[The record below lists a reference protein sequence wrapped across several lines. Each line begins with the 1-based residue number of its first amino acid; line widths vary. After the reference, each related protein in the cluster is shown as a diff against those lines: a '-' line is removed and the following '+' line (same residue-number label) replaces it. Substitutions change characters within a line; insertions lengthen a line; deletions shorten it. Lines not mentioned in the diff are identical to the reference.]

1 MKKKGLEALIMA
13 ALGVVVIGVSGVI
26 YSTFTTVAAPEGSE
40 QSMSA
45 LANVADG
52 TYEAAE
58 MGFGGDVTVQ
68 VKVENHVITS
78 IGTDTPS
85 ETPELGGA
93 AAPTVAQSI
102 VDAQSL
108 SVDGVS
114 GATLTSNAVL
124 TAVESALAGAGADV
138 DALK

>member
-1 MKKKGLEALIMA
+1 MKKGLEALIMIV
-13 ALGVVVIGVSGVI
+13 LGVVVIGVSGVI
-26 YSTFTTVAAPEGSE
+26 CRTEAPEGNE
-40 QSMSA
+40 QSMTA

-52 TYEAAE
+52 TYEAAA

-78 IGTDTPS
+78 IATDTPS
-85 ETPELGGA
+85 ETAELGGA

-108 SVDGVS
+108 AVDGGS
-114 GATLTSNAVL
+114 GATLTSQAVL
-124 TAVESALAGAGADV
+124 GAVESALGDAGADV